1 MPVEQIEEPSIKYE
15 VTSKFI
21 NFVKKNVKLNDL
33 PESIKAFIKSNDK
46 ILVIKLGDIN
56 WMDGYL
62 KNYRDKSNDKVYL
75 HELLSGGRLIL
86 PEPKVTPRNPIL
98 EARVQ
103 KLQAQQDARDY
114 EAMTK
119 GVDSHRKNLPE
130 DTLAYQMK
138 EINRHLI
145 AVAQFIFS
153 VIAGFLFGYIGIE
166 YGIGP
171 QDFGFKLLLG
181 IICALIVALAEI
193 YFLAKKLNEEHSV
206 PLRPAIYTK
215 PHQE

>member
-1 MPVEQIEEPSIKYE
+1 MPVEQIEEASIKYE

-21 NFVKKNVKLNDL
+21 DFVKKNVKLTDL

-46 ILVIKLGDIN
+46 TLVIKISVIN
-56 WMDGYL
+56 WMDNYL
-62 KNYRDKSNDKVYL
+62 KNYRDKTNDRVYL

-130 DTLAYQMK
+130 DTLAYQS
-138 EINRHLI
+138 NN
-145 AVAQFIFS
+145 
-153 VIAGFLFGYIGIE
+153 
-166 YGIGP
+166 
-171 QDFGFKLLLG
+171 LL
-181 IICALIVALAEI
+181 
-193 YFLAKKLNEEHSV
+193 YK
-206 PLRPAIYTK
+206 
-215 PHQE
+215 